1 MFDEIFTY
9 MKVEV
14 DQSGKIEQLNCDTV
28 LAFSNNEQYAVLL
41 PKSLKR
47 RVFLYYRSRTK
58 QLRYK
63 LFTICLY
70 YCLKDYLR
78 HLTLIMIDCEY
89 QGKEQLIKSILLGF
103 IRRSWKEFDG
113 KLIRFGLIGKQ
124 SNAHA
129 VAIDV
134 FRRHRKPNRIL
145 SEPEIETLL

>member
-1 MFDEIFTY
+1 MS
-9 MKVEV
+9 MRVEV
-14 DQSGKIEQLNCDTV
+14 DQSGKVEQLNCDTV
-28 LAFSNNEQYAVLL
+28 LAFSNSEQYTVLL

-47 RVFLYYRSRTK
+47 RIFLYYRSHTK

-63 LFTICLY
+63 FFTICLY

-103 IRRSWKEFDG
+103 VRRSWKEFDG
-113 KLIRFGLIGKQ
+113 KLIRFGLIGKK
-124 SNAHA
+124 SNAHT

-134 FRRHRKPNRIL
+134 FRGNRKPNRIL
-145 SEPEIETLL
+145 LQADVELLL